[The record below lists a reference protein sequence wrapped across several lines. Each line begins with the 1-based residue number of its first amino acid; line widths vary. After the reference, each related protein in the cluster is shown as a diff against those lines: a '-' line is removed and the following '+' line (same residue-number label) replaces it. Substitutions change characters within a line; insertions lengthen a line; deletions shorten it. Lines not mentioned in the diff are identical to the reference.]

1 MIRGNT
7 ILENISKLNTFIRM
21 SKSNELLGVYIDKI
35 INNKSKKIKFI
46 SDFDSISLD
55 LLYNSL
61 QIMNYKDKVTKESY
75 NKLDKKELKYYL
87 DKLRG
92 MSYFKRQ
99 LPSIKNEEILVEYIR
114 EALSKGE
121 YVVNSDSTVKF
132 GNGLVID
139 SEWLVEFTHFLITSL
154 NNNINL
160 SNDGK
165 TYCFSTITIP
175 EVKDNDLRKFIK
187 EIRLFEYHITRKDN
201 KSLTYQ
207 NIKYLID
214 ILSPINNYD
223 FKQLQD
229 INSILSKE
237 NFTLSINKKSVS
249 FSKEEKQTLEKML
262 NEEHYEHLIDD
273 FVKDKHKCLDSKFN
287 INRKRLIDSFELL
300 RGLSHAYKCNYSI
313 VECRE
318 IFDLSNKMDEI
329 KNAIAIANFYINY
342 IYDEENLKEL
352 FNYEN
357 LLLEDL
363 KPNII
368 DYETTE
374 YKNIISELS
383 KLNKKVVAINRK
395 INRCLSN
402 AKVIPKKNIRQLE
415 ENSKGLSKN
424 CEELEHYVNEIRVLR
439 EELLN
444 IKDENRQLYNI
455 NKTKIKYIKESI
467 VTGNYEYDPDTT
479 YLVFRC
485 YSPKDYHCTFE
496 LELSLNKFICI
507 LLSEDNRNKRIN
519 FYQI

>member
-1 MIRGNT
+1 MTRGNT
-7 ILENISKLNTFIRM
+7 LLENISKLNTFIRM
-21 SKSNELLGVYIDKI
+21 SKSNEFLGTYIEKI
-35 INNKSKKIKFI
+35 INNKSKKMKFI

-55 LLYNSL
+55 LLYTSL
-61 QIMNYKDKVTKESY
+61 QIMNYKDKVTKEAY

-99 LPSIKNEEILVEYIR
+99 LPSIKNEEILVDYLR

-139 SEWLVEFTHFLITSL
+139 SEWLVEFTHFLTTSL

-165 TYCFSTITIP
+165 TYFFNTVTIP
-175 EVKDNDLRKFIK
+175 EVKDNDLRRFIK
-187 EIRLFEYHITRKDN
+187 DTRLFEYHITRKDN
-201 KSLTYQ
+201 KYLTYQ
-207 NIKYLID
+207 NVKYLID
-214 ILSPINNYD
+214 VLSPIDKYD

-229 INSILSKE
+229 INSILAKE

-262 NEEHYEHLIDD
+262 NEEHYENLIDD
-273 FVKDKHKCLDSKFN
+273 FIKDKYKCLDSQFN

-300 RGLSHAYKCNYSI
+300 RSLAHAYKCNYTI
-313 VECRE
+313 EECRKS
-318 IFDLSNKMDEI
+318 FDLTSKQEEI
-329 KNAIAIANFYINY
+329 NNAIALSNFYINY
-342 IYDEENLKEL
+342 IYDEQNLNEL
-352 FNYEN
+352 FNYAVLN
-357 LLLEDL
+357 LEEL

-368 DYETTE
+368 DYETVE

-395 INRCLSN
+395 INKCLSN
-402 AKVIPKKNIRQLE
+402 AKIIPKTNLKLQE
-415 ENSKGLSKN
+415 ENSKGLTHN
-424 CEELEHYVNEIRVLR
+424 CQELERYVNQIRVLR
-439 EELLN
+439 EELIN
-444 IKDENRQLYNI
+444 IKDDNRELYNI
-455 NKTKIKYIKESI
+455 NKTKLKYIKESI
-467 VTGNYEYDPDTT
+467 ITGNYTYDPDTT
-479 YLVFRC
+479 YLIFRC
-485 YSPKDYHCTFE
+485 YSTKDYHCTFE
-496 LELSLNKFICI
+496 LELSLDSFINI

>member
-1 MIRGNT
+1 MTKGNT
-7 ILENISKLNTFIRM
+7 LLENISKLNTFIRM
-21 SKSNELLGVYIDKI
+21 SKSNELLGIYIDKI
-35 INNKSKKIKFI
+35 INNKSKKIKFV

-55 LLYNSL
+55 LLYTSL
-61 QIMNYKDKVTKESY
+61 QIMNYKDKVTKEAY

-99 LPSIKNEEILVEYIR
+99 LPSIKNEEILIDYLR
-114 EALSKGE
+114 ESLSKGE
-121 YVVNSDSTVKF
+121 YIINSDSTIKF
-132 GNGLVID
+132 GNGLIID
-139 SEWLVEFTHFLITSL
+139 SEWLVEFTHFLTTSL

-165 TYCFSTITIP
+165 TYFFNTVTIP
-175 EVKDNDLRKFIK
+175 EVKNDDLRRFIK
-187 EIRLFEYHITRKDN
+187 ETRLFEYHITRKDN
-201 KSLTYQ
+201 KHLTYQ

-214 ILSPINNYD
+214 VLSPIDKYD

-262 NEEHYEHLIDD
+262 NEERYENLIDD
-273 FVKDKHKCLDSKFN
+273 FIKDKYKCLDSQFN

-300 RGLSHAYKCNYSI
+300 RSLAHAYKCNYSI
-313 VECRE
+313 IECRNT
-318 IFDLSNKMDEI
+318 FDLTSKQEEI
-329 KNAIAIANFYINY
+329 KNAMSIANFYINY
-342 IYDEENLKEL
+342 IYDEQNLNDL
-352 FNYEN
+352 FNYSI
-357 LLLEDL
+357 LDLEEL

-383 KLNKKVVAINRK
+383 KLNKKVVSINRK
-395 INRCLSN
+395 INKCLSN
-402 AKVIPKKNIRQLE
+402 AKIIPKANLKLLE
-415 ENSKGLSKN
+415 ENSKGLSRN
-424 CEELEHYVNEIRVLR
+424 CQELERYVNQIRVLR

-444 IKDENRQLYNI
+444 IKDDNRQLYNI

-467 VTGNYEYDPDTT
+467 ITGNYTYDKDTT

-485 YSPKDYHCTFE
+485 YSSKDYHCTFE
-496 LELSLNKFICI
+496 LELSLNTFINI

>member
-1 MIRGNT
+1 MRGNT
-7 ILENISKLNTFIRM
+7 ILESISKLNTFVRM
-21 SKSNELLGVYIDKI
+21 SKSNELLGIYIDKI
-35 INNKSKKIKFI
+35 VNNKSTKMKFV

-55 LLYNSL
+55 LLYTSL
-61 QIMNYKDKVTKESY
+61 QIMNYKDKVTKEAY

-99 LPSIKNEEILVEYIR
+99 LPSIKNEEILIDYLR

-121 YVVNSDSTVKF
+121 YVVNSDSTIKF
-132 GNGLVID
+132 GNGLIID
-139 SEWLVEFTHFLITSL
+139 SEWLVEFTHFLTTSL

-160 SNDGK
+160 SNDSK
-165 TYCFSTITIP
+165 TYFFNTVTIP
-175 EVKDNDLRKFIK
+175 NVKDNDLKRFIK
-187 EIRLFEYHITRKDN
+187 ETRLFEYHVTRKDN
-201 KSLTYQ
+201 KPLTYQ

-214 ILSPINNYD
+214 VLSAIDTYD

-229 INSILSKE
+229 INSILAKE
-237 NFTLSINKKSVS
+237 KFTLTINKKSVS

-262 NEEHYEHLIDD
+262 NEEHYENLIYD
-273 FVKDKHKCLDSKFN
+273 FVKDKYKCLDSQFN

-300 RGLSHAYKCNYSI
+300 RSLSHAYKCNYSI
-313 VECRE
+313 VECRKS
-318 IFDLSNKMDEI
+318 FSLNNKQEEI
-329 KNAIAIANFYINY
+329 KNAMAISNFYINY
-342 IYDEENLKEL
+342 IYDEQNLNEL
-352 FNYEN
+352 FNYAI
-357 LLLEDL
+357 LDLEDL

-395 INRCLSN
+395 INKCLSN
-402 AKVIPKKNIRQLE
+402 AKTIPKRNIKSLE
-415 ENSKGLSKN
+415 DNSKGLSHN
-424 CEELEHYVNEIRVLR
+424 CQELERYVNQIRVLR

-444 IKDENRQLYNI
+444 IKDDNRELYNI
-455 NKTKIKYIKESI
+455 NKTKIKYVKESI
-467 VTGNYEYDPDTT
+467 ITGNYTYDPDTT

-496 LELSLNKFICI
+496 LELSLEKFINI

>member
-1 MIRGNT
+1 MTRGNT

-21 SKSNELLGVYIDKI
+21 SKSNEFLSLYIDKI

-46 SDFDSISLD
+46 SDFDSIALD
-55 LLYNSL
+55 LLYTSL

-75 NKLDKKELKYYL
+75 NKIDKKELKYYL

-99 LPSIKNEEILVEYIR
+99 LPSIKNEEILVDYLRI
-114 EALSKGE
+114 ALSNGE
-121 YVVNSDSTVKF
+121 YVINSDSTVKF
-132 GNGLVID
+132 GNGLIID
-139 SEWLVEFTHFLITSL
+139 SEWLVEFTHFLTTSL
-154 NNNINL
+154 NNNVNL
-160 SNDGK
+160 SNDSK
-165 TYCFSTITIP
+165 TYLFNTVTIP

-187 EIRLFEYHITRKDN
+187 EIRLYEYHITRKDH
-201 KSLTYQ
+201 KVLTYQ

-214 ILSPINNYD
+214 VLSEVNGYD

-229 INSILSKE
+229 INSILAKE

-249 FSKEEKQTLEKML
+249 FSREEKQTLEKML
-262 NEEHYEHLIDD
+262 NEEHYENLIDD
-273 FVKDKHKCLDSKFN
+273 FIKDKYKCLDSKFN

-300 RGLSHAYKCNYSI
+300 RSLAHAYKCNYSV
-313 VECRE
+313 VECRSK
-318 IFDLSNKMDEI
+318 FDLENKKEEVR
-329 KNAIAIANFYINY
+329 NALAISNFYINY

-352 FNYEN
+352 FNYET
-357 LLLEDL
+357 LSLDGL

-383 KLNKKVVAINRK
+383 KLNKKVVEINRK
-395 INRCLSN
+395 INKCLTN
-402 AKVIPKKNIRQLE
+402 AKTIPKKNLKLLE
-415 ENSKGLSKN
+415 ENSKGLSRN
-424 CEELEHYVNEIRVLR
+424 CQELEQYVNEIKILR

-444 IKDENRQLYNI
+444 IKDENRELYNI
-455 NKTKIKYIKESI
+455 NKTKIRYIKESI
-467 VTGNYEYDPDTT
+467 ITGNYEYDPDTT
-479 YLVFRC
+479 YLIFRC

-496 LELSLNKFICI
+496 LELSLDKFIDI